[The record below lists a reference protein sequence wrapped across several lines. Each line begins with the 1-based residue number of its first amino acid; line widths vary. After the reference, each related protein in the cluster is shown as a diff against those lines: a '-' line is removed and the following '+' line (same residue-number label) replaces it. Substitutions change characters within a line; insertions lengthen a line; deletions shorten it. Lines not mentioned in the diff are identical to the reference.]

1 MYVHNLTQPV
11 QDTQQFNLA
20 FPQYKRISILGWLF
34 VLALIL
40 LAGST
45 ITLGILL
52 WETYAHNFTLYLK
65 WQDALLS
72 LSWFMPFVAL
82 GGIVLALRFL
92 RALRKGYTQGMITLV
107 GNTIH
112 VRDLSSENLKSILW
126 VMNSAFWCF
135 MTILL
140 GLFPAVLIGWTLH
153 LPSLLL
159 VVIATSIAVILSLAG
174 LVISIVALTV
184 LILGCIGCISFC
196 RQLGSSHTYQ
206 LDGHTKLSI
215 DKFVLII
222 IQPDKAASM
231 IDLHLLSVE
240 DQKRLL
246 LLLRSHWIDAQQKWS
261 PDFGPEVAQALE
273 TVDA

>member
-1 MYVHNLTQPV
+1 
-11 QDTQQFNLA
+11 
-20 FPQYKRISILGWLF
+20 
-34 VLALIL
+34 
-40 LAGST
+40 
-45 ITLGILL
+45 
-52 WETYAHNFTLYLK
+52 
-65 WQDALLS
+65 
-72 LSWFMPFVAL
+72 
-82 GGIVLALRFL
+82 
-92 RALRKGYTQGMITLV
+92 
-107 GNTIH
+107 
-112 VRDLSSENLKSILW
+112 
-126 VMNSAFWCF
+126 MNSAFWCF